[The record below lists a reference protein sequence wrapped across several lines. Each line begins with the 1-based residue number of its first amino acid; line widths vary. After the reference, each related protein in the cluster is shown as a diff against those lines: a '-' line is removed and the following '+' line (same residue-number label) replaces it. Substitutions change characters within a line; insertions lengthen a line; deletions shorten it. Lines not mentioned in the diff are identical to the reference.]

1 MSKKVAAILPC
12 RHDSEIVAQV
22 EPTQRLL
29 ENLDN
34 EAPDLLVQHGVKP
47 YDYRNSEVFRT
58 AVESIRGHYAA
69 SMTSPRQEF
78 VRNVLD
84 RLVGKRLIGGWQPAH
99 QIERWDFE
107 VMIGKSPKRTGTI
120 EVKGGEGN
128 SLNISE
134 RSPYTQEFIVWC
146 HLDGAIK
153 NEPSRSV
160 HSIISRLV
168 ADTLK
173 RKKHIDA
180 LIIRDRLCGSR
191 LRACPKYHSSADYPV
206 EGPAPDVFLF
216 PAQVPD
222 VLKNPRPSIHNEAS
236 CTRPFRILDA
246 FGVRKGDRAKHVW
259 EVHISYETETGRG
272 EQRVRRRVTI
282 LHRGTVLHDSIHNV

>member
-1 MSKKVAAILPC
+1 MSKKAEALLPC
-12 RHDSEIVAQV
+12 RHDGAIVAQV

-29 ENLDN
+29 EHLDA
-34 EAPDLLVQHGVKP
+34 EAPDLLHRHGVVP
-47 YDYRNSEVFRT
+47 QDYRGSEVFRT
-58 AVESIRGHYAA
+58 AIESIRGHYAA
-69 SMTSPRQEF
+69 SMTTPRQEF
-78 VRNVLD
+78 VRRILE
-84 RLVGKRLIGGWQPAH
+84 LLAGKRLISEWQPAH
-99 QIERWDFE
+99 KIERWDFE
-107 VMIGKSPKRTGTI
+107 VEISSSPKRTSTI

-134 RSPYTQEFIVWC
+134 RSPYTQEFVVWC

-180 LIIRDRLCGSR
+180 LIVRDRLCGSR
-191 LRACPKYHSSADYPV
+191 LRPCPKYGSSADYPQ

-222 VLKNPRPSIHNEAS
+222 VLKNPKPSIHNEAS
-236 CTRPFRILDA
+236 CGLPFRILDA
-246 FGVRKGDRAKHVW
+246 FGVRKRDRAKHLW
-259 EVHISYETETGRG
+259 EVHISYEAETGRG
-272 EQRVRRRVTI
+272 EHQVRRRVRI
-282 LHRGTVLHDSIHNV
+282 VHKGVALHDSIHSV